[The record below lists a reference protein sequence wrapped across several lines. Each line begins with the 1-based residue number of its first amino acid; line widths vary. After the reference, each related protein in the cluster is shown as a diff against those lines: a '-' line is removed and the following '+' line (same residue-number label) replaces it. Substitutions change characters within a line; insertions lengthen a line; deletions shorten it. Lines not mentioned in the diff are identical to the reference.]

1 MLGSWSIF
9 SRWRRKSVTD
19 KVEIQMHSLRLTG
32 QATAQPEPTSSR
44 RLQPG
49 LLWFA
54 FDLLGPTALVYVLLW
69 RGSSLYVALLASAAV
84 SAVSSLVSYRRGTG
98 NQRFAPYMLAL
109 SLAGFAVALVT
120 GGDRFLLAKESVLT
134 ASVGFWFLASIWTA
148 RPLAYQFARPLL
160 EGRFGNHGPS
170 WELLWEREPR
180 FRRIW
185 RVSSVMWAVATLT
198 DAVLRVVMAYRL
210 PVHSVPA
217 LQTGMMIATTLLMQV
232 VTGVYYARAGLW
244 PLVRESGARTTA
256 S

>member
-1 MLGSWSIF
+1 
-9 SRWRRKSVTD
+9 VTD